1 MTVSEI
7 DEAKYI
13 IHNFSIPYIQHQPFL
28 SIAGFRV
35 FEYCL
40 HIVGTLW
47 HKKLCLH
54 KFMTSYNYESD
65 KIALHRI
72 ERTKRLSTFFILN
85 IPACLHGTTAVFH
98 AGPGPIGELDT
109 VIKICP

>member
-1 MTVSEI
+1 MLSEI

-13 IHNFSIPYIQHQPFL
+13 IHNPSIPYIQHQPFL
-28 SIAGFRV
+28 SITDFRV

-40 HIVGTLW
+40 HIVGTLR
-47 HKKLCLH
+47 HKKLCLR
-54 KFMTSYNYESD
+54 KFTTSYNHESN

-72 ERTKRLSTFFILN
+72 ECTKRLSAFFILN
-85 IPACLHGTTAVFH
+85 IPACLHGTAAVFH
-98 AGPGPIGELDT
+98 AGPDPIGGLDM